1 MTLVEPSSGGLI
13 AAWCDS
19 AAVESDARLSE
30 VQLPDGI
37 SYVDVVQSVSEKLW
51 RLSGS
56 RWSGART
63 DTVRPHRLTEG
74 CGCDMSIMIPAGT
87 WSGIG
92 GWFDRAFPEA
102 WGCGCPSRSV
112 YELPGG
118 RVIRVDEIIV
128 DGATLDPSKYV
139 VYDNRQLVRLDDGGL
154 STSWPCCQRIAT
166 PDGELGT
173 WSVRWTHGQ
182 VPPTS
187 GSLAAYAYSIATA
200 KRFNTKKN
208 TLPERAQRI
217 SRQDVDITIESDNLL
232 NEGRTGIPE
241 VDEFV
246 EAYNPH
252 RLLRRA
258 QVFDPDTIAPAV
270 VTSTD

>member
-1 MTLVEPSSGGLI
+1 V
-13 AAWCDS
+13 
-19 AAVESDARLSE
+19 SE
-30 VQLPDGI
+30 VELPDGI
-37 SYVDVVQSVSEKLW
+37 SYADIVQSVSERMW
-51 RLSGS
+51 RLSGC

-74 CGCDMSIMIPAGT
+74 CACDMSMVIPAGT

-102 WGCGCPSRSV
+102 WGCGCGSRSL

-118 RVIRVDEIIV
+118 RVIRVDEILV
-128 DGATLDPSKYV
+128 DGVVLAPAKYRV
-139 VYDNRQLVRLDDGGL
+139 FDNRTLVRLDDGGL
-154 STSWPCCQRIAT
+154 PSSWPCCQRLT
-166 PDGELGT
+166 VPDGELGT
-173 WSVRWTHGQ
+173 WSIRWTHGQ
-182 VPPTS
+182 VPPMS
-187 GSLAAYAYSIATA
+187 GKLASYAYSIATA

-208 TLPERAQRI
+208 TLPERTQRVQ
-217 SRQDVDITIESDNLL
+217 RQDVEITIESDNLL

-241 VDEFV
+241 VDEFI

-252 RLLRRA
+252 RLVRRA

-270 VTSTD
+270 VSSTE